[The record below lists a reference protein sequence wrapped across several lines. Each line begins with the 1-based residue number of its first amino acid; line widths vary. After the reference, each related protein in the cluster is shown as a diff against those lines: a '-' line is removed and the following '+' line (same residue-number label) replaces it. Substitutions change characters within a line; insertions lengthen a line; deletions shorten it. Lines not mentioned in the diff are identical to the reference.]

1 MAARSD
7 PFNRPGLI
15 ADIGGTNARFALSES
30 DGAVRDAVV
39 LACGDFPDLAAAAQ
53 AFLAQAAPPAPPKRA
68 AMAVASPVTGDHVDM
83 TNHPWSFSIDDVRR
97 RLDLDDLR
105 VINDFTAIAL
115 AIPHLAE
122 EDRFQVGGGE
132 AAPGAPIAVL
142 GPGTGLGVS
151 AVIPAGDGWVPLA
164 TEGGHVTM
172 APATEREGAVLAHL
186 RRSGHVSAE
195 RVLSGAG
202 LVNLYGAVR
211 ALDGETAD
219 GDLTPAD
226 VTERALDGSCPFAA
240 EALDMFCAM
249 LGTVASNLC
258 LSLGARGGVY
268 VAGGIVPRLGAAF
281 ADSGF
286 RRRFEDKG
294 RFSDY
299 LAAVPTFVL
308 TRELPAFVGLSRLLQ
323 AADG

>member
-1 MAARSD
+1 MAARPESLH
-7 PFNRPGLI
+7 RPGLI
-15 ADIGGTNARFALSES
+15 ADIGGTNARFALSEA
-30 DGAVRDAVV
+30 DGSVRDAVV
-39 LACGDFPDLAAAAQ
+39 LACRDFPDLGAAAE
-53 AFLAQAAPPAPPKRA
+53 AFLAGISPPAAPRRA
-68 AMAVASPVTGDHVDM
+68 AMAVASPVSGDRVDM

-97 RLDLDDLR
+97 RLGLDDLR

-115 AIPHLAE
+115 AIPHLGDG
-122 EDRFQVGGGE
+122 DRLQVGGGE

-151 AVIPAGDGWVPLA
+151 ALIPAGGGWVPLA

-172 APATEREGAVLAHL
+172 APATGRESAVLAHL
-186 RRSGHVSAE
+186 QRSGHVSAE

-211 ALDGETAD
+211 ALDGATAD
-219 GDLTPAD
+219 RDVTPAG
-226 VTERALDGSCPFAA
+226 VTERALDGSCPVAA
-240 EALDMFCAM
+240 EAMDMFCAM

-268 VAGGIVPRLGAAF
+268 VAGGIVPRLGTAF
-281 ADSGF
+281 AASGF
-286 RRRFEDKG
+286 RQRFEDKG
-294 RFSDY
+294 RFSAH

-308 TRELPAFVGLSRLLQ
+308 THKMPAFLGLSHLLQ
-323 AADG
+323 AAET